1 MFLVEKQV
9 GNQNFSPIS
18 LEIVEELIFEV
29 PRSRALVAIAQNEN
43 FEKLGTGKFKLLLHF
58 LSFSQNSF
66 FSWCTGLEY
75 SLARSSIFDLGLCS
89 RFIPVGT
96 RKIKMV
102 LGYQGPRPWA

>member
-18 LEIVEELIFEV
+18 LEIAEELIFEV

-89 RFIPVGT
+89 RFIPTGVDNIIT
-96 RKIKMV
+96 
-102 LGYQGPRPWA
+102 L